1 MPGLLTTQLV
11 GSYSKPN
18 WLIRHQRVTSP
29 SSSFWRPDP
38 EVLAEAGVDVV
49 QLDEPDFHFRRDMAV
64 QWGGRALD
72 LAFAKISSLV
82 QAVRTVRSELGLPAA
97 ASSEE

>member
-38 EVLAEAGVDVV
+38 EVLDVV